1 MHKKINSALA
11 LVLPITFSCCVCSCQ
26 AAAGNAIKHEL
37 WKPLCDVAHKLSATS
52 PDATSK
58 LQNSVDAA
66 TGLIANRLKM
76 IIYATVTDGGD
87 KMANWVAASGTDAV
101 EIISSQ
107 QLRKGIGLALDAQAK
122 ASYLQGRI
130 AEFVQLAADASG
142 TTNSHGCLS
151 ISGDNTA
158 VQGRAAL
165 GKCGPEAV
173 ISDETNTG
181 NNKLVADS
189 LYNGLP
195 TGGPG
200 QSQTGGTVDNCAL
213 TAHTGNT
220 ILKTQNLRVD
230 LKLAGD
236 YITVNQANGDAKAA
250 AKPTKDGDGT
260 YTAPPLYKEAGE
272 ALLKLAAAQLSAKTT
287 LKRPSVADLTRSD
300 AACRLSHTWLLN
312 ETKPYDKSQ
321 HQEAAAQKIREE
333 LKDAKD
339 SGAIG
344 AWTALQDFDI
354 PNSIFSDRSDGNTKL
369 GQIEDPKQLLTI
381 LTYYQV
387 RKTAE
392 LRKLRGEVT
401 RLRNTIAQD
410 PSGPEQL
417 CNKIEEQQKC
427 NNTPGCHY
435 NKIKEGKK
443 CTLSEEAKQTAEKAK
458 QETGEKDSKTTNT
471 TGSKSFVINKT
482 PLLLAVLLF

>member
-11 LVLPITFSCCVCSCQ
+11 LVLPITFSCCVCSCH

-87 KMANWVAASGTDAV
+87 KMANWVAAAGTDAV
-101 EIISSQ
+101 KIISSQ
-107 QLRKGIGLALDAQAK
+107 QLKAAIGFALDAQDK
-122 ASYLQGRI
+122 ASYIQGRI
-130 AEFVQLAADASG
+130 AEFAQLAADASG
-142 TTNSHGCLS
+142 TTPTHGCPS
-151 ISGDNTA
+151 ISGNNRA
-158 VQGRAAL
+158 VQGSAEL
-165 GKCGPEAV
+165 GKCGLEAV
-173 ISDETNTG
+173 ITDGENTG

-195 TGGPG
+195 TGGAGP
-200 QSQTGGTVDNCAL
+200 SQTGTTVDNCAL

-220 ILKTQNLRVD
+220 ILKTENLRVN
-230 LKLAGD
+230 LKFAGD
-236 YITVNQANGDAKAA
+236 YITVQQASGDAKAA
-250 AKPTKDGDGT
+250 DKPTKDSTTT
-260 YTAPPLYKEAGE
+260 YKAPQHYKAAGE
-272 ALLKLAAAQLSAKTT
+272 ALLQLAATKLSAT
-287 LKRPSVADLTRSD
+287 PSVKTPKIADLTSSD

-312 ETKPYDKSQ
+312 QTKPYDKSQ
-321 HQEAAAQKIREE
+321 HQEAAAKKIRDE
-333 LKDAKD
+333 LKDAD
-339 SGAIG
+339 NSGAIG

-369 GQIEDPKQLLTI
+369 GQIGDPQQLLTI

-387 RKTAE
+387 QKTAE

-401 RLRNTIAQD
+401 RLRNAIAQD

-417 CNKIEEQQKC
+417 LQQ
-427 NNTPGCHY
+427 NRR
-435 NKIKEGKK
+435 
-443 CTLSEEAKQTAEKAK
+443 AAE
-458 QETGEKDSKTTNT
+458 
-471 TGSKSFVINKT
+471 V
-482 PLLLAVLLF
+482 